1 MASVALDE
9 PVADP
14 RRAVERLPDER
25 VGPNGGPGA
34 ALPRLP
40 GLDGLRALAVSAVVI
55 FHLDPRWLPGGFL
68 GVDVFFV
75 VSGFLVT
82 TIALR
87 EHAATGTVR
96 LRAFWVRRARRLL
109 PALLVCVP
117 CSVLLARLSEPDLL
131 VDVERQVWGAVTF
144 TSNWLEIAAGAD
156 YFAAT
161 SPALLA
167 HLWSLAVEEQFYLLW
182 PLALLLLL
190 RLVRR
195 PLHRAG
201 VVAAVAA
208 GSALLMAVRLDPD
221 APTRVYYGT
230 DTHLTGLMLGAA
242 VALALTDPVRAGT
255 HTIWWARN
263 HRAVAGAAVVLLAAL
278 ATVADDHAALTFR
291 GGILLASAAT
301 AVLIVVVLDRPGRLR
316 AALECRPARWL
327 GERSYGVYL
336 WHWPVVLVVGQDLP
350 APRGSAEYAL
360 TRVWAVVITLAA
372 ADLSYRF
379 VELPVR
385 RHGFVG
391 AMARTARRLRA
402 LGITGARGVVA
413 AVVVL
418 ALGVVT
424 VLLTAPDR
432 SSTEELISAQ
442 EARLVATPE
451 PIAPS
456 RTGPPAG
463 RDRAAAT
470 GGAPAPTSPR
480 PAAPDWSMPTGVEID
495 AIGDSMLVTSS
506 QAMEHWMPGL
516 RMDGRTYRRW
526 SEAPARVAV
535 RGTGLRRA
543 VVLMLGTNHG
553 TDEAAIRR
561 TLDAVGPDRMV
572 VIVTVHGGWSR
583 APEDDAALREVVDGI
598 PNVAL
603 ADWEAAVSRSDGD
616 ILQPDGV
623 HPSAAGAHLMAS
635 TVRRALADLSERRS
649 GEKVRLPAVHAP

>member
-1 MASVALDE
+1 MTSVVLDE
-9 PVADP
+9 PVADS
-14 RRAVERLPDER
+14 RRPAARLPADAVERDDDP
-25 VGPNGGPGA
+25 GP

-40 GLDGLRALAVSAVVI
+40 GLDGLRALAVTAVVL

-82 TIALR
+82 TILLR
-87 EHAATGTVR
+87 EHAATGRVH
-96 LRAFWVRRARRLL
+96 LRAFWARRARRLL

-131 VDVERQVWGAVTF
+131 VDIDRQVWGAVTF

-161 SPALLA
+161 SPALFA

-190 RLVRR
+190 RLVHR

-201 VVAAVAA
+201 VVAGVAA
-208 GSALLMAVRLDPD
+208 ASALLMAVRLDPD

-242 VALALTDPVRAGT
+242 VAFALADPLRAGT
-255 HTIWWARN
+255 HSTWWARN
-263 HRAVAGAAVVLLAAL
+263 RRVVAGAGVVVLAAL
-278 ATVADDHAALTFR
+278 AAFADDGAALTFR

-301 AVLIVVVLDRPGRLR
+301 AILLVVVLDRPGRLR
-316 AALECRPARWL
+316 AALECRPARWV
-327 GERSYGVYL
+327 GERSYGIYL

-350 APRGSAEYAL
+350 APPGSGEYVL
-360 TRVWAVVITLAA
+360 TRGWAVVITLAA

-385 RHGFVG
+385 RHGFTG
-391 AMARTARRLRA
+391 AAARTAHRLRT
-402 LGITGARGVVA
+402 LGSTGARGVVA

-451 PIAPS
+451 PIGPS
-456 RTGPPAG
+456 PAGPPVGSGRGTAG
-463 RDRAAAT
+463 SSST
-470 GGAPAPTSPR
+470 PAPASSPPASPR
-480 PAAPDWSMPTGVEID
+480 PAVVDWSMPTGAEID

-506 QAMEHWMPGL
+506 EAMEHWMPGI

-526 SEAPARVAV
+526 SEASARVAA
-535 RGTGLRRA
+535 RGAGLRRA

-561 TLDAVGPDRMV
+561 ALDEIGP
-572 VIVTVHGGWSR
+572 
-583 APEDDAALREVVDGI
+583 
-598 PNVAL
+598 
-603 ADWEAAVSRSDGD
+603 
-616 ILQPDGV
+616 
-623 HPSAAGAHLMAS
+623 
-635 TVRRALADLSERRS
+635 
-649 GEKVRLPAVHAP
+649 